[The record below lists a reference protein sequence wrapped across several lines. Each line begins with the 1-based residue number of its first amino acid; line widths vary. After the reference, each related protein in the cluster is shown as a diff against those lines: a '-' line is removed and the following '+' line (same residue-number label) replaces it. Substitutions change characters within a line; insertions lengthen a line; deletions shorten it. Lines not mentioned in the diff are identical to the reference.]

1 MGRVVI
7 AWLPNTVTCVF
18 KDPCKTT
25 KCFQPKGK
33 CACVICTGFTHKHT
47 HTHTHTYTH
56 KRYAQFLPI
65 CFAQKPRYSALLSKN
80 LLLDRVLKY
89 LNSFHSL
96 TSNWLRHVTI
106 YSHIYASESEVICNF
121 ELLDYNTICA
131 ISTVYRLYRAYGHLG
146 GKSKWGKLEKKMKVL
161 LIKENKWSDIYG

>member
-33 CACVICTGFTHKHT
+33 CACVICTGFTHKHK
-47 HTHTHTYTH
+47 HTHTHIHTHTH

-96 TSNWLRHVTI
+96 TSIWLRHVTI
-106 YSHIYASESEVICNF
+106 FILISMNRNPRWSVISSC
-121 ELLDYNTICA
+121 LITTLY
-131 ISTVYRLYRAYGHLG
+131 VLYRLYIGFIVH
-146 GKSKWGKLEKKMKVL
+146 M
-161 LIKENKWSDIYG
+161 DI